1 LSITDTAKEDIMW
14 ASYFPNPG
22 TANFIHQTPAEPYLD
37 GFVAALIGAGY
48 RPGTIQR
55 YLRSAAHLSYWQ
67 RGRARS
73 LADLEKANIDEFK
86 EHLHACECERFKRVN
101 DYDLRGARAFLRY
114 LQAARVVPAV
124 EQAATGSTMPPLF
137 WQFCEWM
144 RRHHGM
150 RDTTLNTYRRTI
162 VDALQ
167 TLGSNPRDFAIAGL
181 RAFVLDRASRHGRS
195 QARVVITALRAFIR
209 FLIAQGQCQV
219 GLDVAIPTIGGWR
232 LSALPRICPQRMS
245 SAC

>member
-1 LSITDTAKEDIMW
+1 MW
-14 ASYFPNPG
+14 TSYFPNVD
-22 TANFIHQTPAEPYLD
+22 TSNFIQQTPAEPYLD
-37 GFVAALIGAGY
+37 SFVVALIGTGY

-73 LADLEKANIDEFK
+73 LADLEKADIDEFK
-86 EHLHACECERFKRVN
+86 EHLHACECKRFKRVN
-101 DYDLRGARAFLRY
+101 DYDLRGARAFLRH
-114 LQAARVVPAV
+114 LQEASVISAV
-124 EQAATGSTMPPLF
+124 EQTETGSKMPPLF
-137 WQFCEWM
+137 LQFCEWM
-144 RRHHGM
+144 RRLHGM

-162 VDALQ
+162 VDVLQ
-167 TLGSNPRDFAIAGL
+167 TLGSNPQDFSIAGL

-219 GLDVAIPTIGGWR
+219 GLDVAIPTIGG
-232 LSALPRICPQRMS
+232 
-245 SAC
+245 